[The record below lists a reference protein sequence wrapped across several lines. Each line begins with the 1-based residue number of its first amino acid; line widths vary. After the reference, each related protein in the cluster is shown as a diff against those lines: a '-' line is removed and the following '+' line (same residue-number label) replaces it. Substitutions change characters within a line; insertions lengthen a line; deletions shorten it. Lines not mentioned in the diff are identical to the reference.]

1 MKCETCA
8 FWLADR
14 VPPGTQASSVT
25 RRYCR
30 RYPPVVHITPPA
42 NPGEHKIANFY
53 WPVVAQDDW
62 CGEYRE
68 GAVVVAPTLT
78 N

>member
-1 MKCETCA
+1 MKCATCVY
-8 FWLADR
+8 WLADR
-14 VPPGTQASSVT
+14 VPPGTAASPVT

-42 NPGEHKIANFY
+42 RKGEHKIANHY
-53 WPVVAQDDW
+53 WPVVAEDDW
-62 CGEYRE
+62 CGEYQE
-68 GAVVVAPTLT
+68 GVVSTAPQLT